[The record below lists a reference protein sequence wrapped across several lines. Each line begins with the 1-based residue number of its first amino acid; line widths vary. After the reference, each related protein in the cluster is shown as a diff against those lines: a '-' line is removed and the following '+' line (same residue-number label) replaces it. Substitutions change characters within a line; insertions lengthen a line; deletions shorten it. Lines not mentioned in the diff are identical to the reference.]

1 MQKMFRQSKEKIDKD
16 LLNRLKQGNEA
27 AFDAIYWKYNA
38 WIYNFVNSLLYDKTL
53 TEDITQNVFLK
64 IWEKHET
71 INPDDNFE
79 SYLFTIA
86 RNLVFKETENR
97 LLAERL
103 MESLRSRQSE
113 TDNSTEMQID
123 NDSLKEYITDLIE
136 QLPTARRNIYKLSRI
151 EFLSNKEIAEKLSIS
166 EKTVEAQITHS
177 LKFLKEKLADNIG
190 ILILLSLF
198 FVK

>member
-1 MQKMFRQSKEKIDKD
+1 MVRQSNEKIDRE
-16 LLNRLKQGNEA
+16 LLNRLREGDEA
-27 AFDAIYWKYNA
+27 AFETIYRQYNA
-38 WIYNFVNSLLYDKTL
+38 WIYNFANSLLFDKSL
-53 TEDITQNVFLK
+53 TEDLTQNVFLK
-64 IWEKHET
+64 IWEKHEQ

-103 MESLRSRQSE
+103 VEALRSQQSDE
-113 TDNSTEMQID
+113 DNSTEMQID
-123 NDSLKEYITDLIE
+123 NESLKEYINVLIE
-136 QLPTARRNIYKLSRI
+136 QLPPARRNIYKLSRLQ
-151 EFLSNKEIAEKLSIS
+151 FLSNKEIAEKLSIS

-177 LKFLKEKLADNIG
+177 LKFLKKKLANNIG
-190 ILILLSLF
+190 ILILLALA